1 MPDLF
6 SRHIWRMTYIRD
18 FLYLRKKFLHFPL
31 VPRANIK
38 YWFQRHVQET
48 WFSLSPN
55 FKNSLKPN
63 ALWWGG
69 AIVSLHFLQG
79 VCLFLSP
86 FLLSPS
92 VTLSLIHCLTH
103 RLMPHLF
110 FSDHQ
115 TFGFHMICYNVMILL
130 CSWFVF
136 WKICCMQKFNCSKV
150 MYTLQSFDQLLL
162 SFVKNKESLRYGG
175 NHNYI
180 FTSCDCKQQYHGYQT
195 VIVTDYRAICYEIIY
210 AH

>member
-1 MPDLF
+1 MMG
-6 SRHIWRMTYIRD
+6 RCYC
-18 FLYLRKKFLHFPL
+18 
-31 VPRANIK
+31 
-38 YWFQRHVQET
+38 
-48 WFSLSPN
+48 
-55 FKNSLKPN
+55 
-63 ALWWGG
+63 
-69 AIVSLHFLQG
+69 LHFLQG

-136 WKICCMQKFNCSKV
+136 WKTFVCRSSAVTKEVFKV
-150 MYTLQSFDQLLL
+150 MYTLQSFDQV
-162 SFVKNKESLRYGG
+162 SFSYVKNKESESVLWYGG
-175 NHNYI
+175 YHSDF
-180 FTSCDCKQQYHGYQT
+180 FTPCDCKQETWIPNSVSDWLACHLLWNHLCSLSWFY
-195 VIVTDYRAICYEIIY
+195 CFN
-210 AH
+210 

>member
-1 MPDLF
+1 MG
-6 SRHIWRMTYIRD
+6 RCYC
-18 FLYLRKKFLHFPL
+18 
-31 VPRANIK
+31 
-38 YWFQRHVQET
+38 
-48 WFSLSPN
+48 
-55 FKNSLKPN
+55 
-63 ALWWGG
+63 
-69 AIVSLHFLQG
+69 LHFLQG

-136 WKICCMQKFNCSKV
+136 WKTFVCRSSAVTKGVFKV
-150 MYTLQSFDQLLL
+150 MYTLQSFDQV
-162 SFVKNKESLRYGG
+162 SFSYVKNKESFVLQFCDMEVTIV
-175 NHNYI
+175 I
-180 FTSCDCKQQYHGYQT
+180 FSHPAIVNKKHGYQT
-195 VIVTDYRAICYEIIY
+195 VLVTD
-210 AH
+210 